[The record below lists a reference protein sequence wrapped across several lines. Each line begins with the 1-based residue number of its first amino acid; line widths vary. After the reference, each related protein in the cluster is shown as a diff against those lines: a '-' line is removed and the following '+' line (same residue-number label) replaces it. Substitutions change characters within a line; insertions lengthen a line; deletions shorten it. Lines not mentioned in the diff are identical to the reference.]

1 MNNATPNDLPSTSAS
16 NEPSNNTT
24 PAQAQTKDA
33 VAQTPAQKRILL
45 QAKKRSEFT
54 GLLMN
59 NLDMLIYV
67 ELCVMYYM
75 EYASSPSR
83 DLHLDID

>member
-1 MNNATPNDLPSTSAS
+1 MNNATPNDLPSTSTS

-24 PAQAQTKDA
+24 HAQTQTKDA
-33 VAQTPAQKRILL
+33 VAYTPAQKRILQ

-75 EYASSPSR
+75 EYASFTPETY
-83 DLHLDID
+83 I